1 MLDRVPLWAQILII
15 ILGILVVCFLIDLT
29 MFSDL
34 RTQAERDNKEAEKLE
49 AEVRELENVRVQ
61 LNDYKKKIE
70 EYMRDLQ
77 AYRVNIPEEVRLS
90 ETLAQLQ
97 RIAQARSAVVR
108 EFRPGNVQKRG
119 FYYEKPISI
128 KAGTTYDQI
137 GQLFADIAALQRI
150 VRVSDVEIRQASPQ
164 TPKLTIEASYQLTTF
179 FASEKDILG
188 TEDESR

>member
-1 MLDRVPLWAQILII
+1 MLDRLWVQILIVVV
-15 ILGILVVCFLIDLT
+15 GIVVFLFLIDQ
-29 MFSDL
+29 MFCAGL
-34 RTQAERDNKEAEKLE
+34 RDEAERDEKEAQKIEQ
-49 AEVRELENVRVQ
+49 EVQELENVRVQ
-61 LNDYKKKIE
+61 LNDYKQKIE
-70 EYMRDLQ
+70 EYKRDLQ

-97 RIAQARSAVVR
+97 NIARARSAVVR

-119 FYYEKPISI
+119 FIYEKPISI

-150 VRVSDVEIRQASPQ
+150 VKVSDVEIRQASAQ

-179 FASEKDILG
+179 YASEQDILN
-188 TEDESR
+188 EEEPK

>member
-1 MLDRVPLWAQILII
+1 MPDIPLWGQILIAI
-15 ILGILVVCFLIDLT
+15 VGVAVLCFFIDLIG
-29 MFSDL
+29 FSDI
-34 RTQAERDNKEAEKLE
+34 RTQAERDEKEAQKLD

-77 AYRVNIPEEVRLS
+77 AYRANIPEEVRLS

-97 RIAQARSAVVR
+97 RIAQARSTVVR
-108 EFRPGNVQKRG
+108 EFLPGNVLKKD
-119 FYYEKPISI
+119 FYYEKPVSI

-137 GQLFADIAALQRI
+137 GQLFADIATLPRI
-150 VRVSDVEIRQASPQ
+150 VRVSDVEIRQAAPQ
-164 TPKLTIEASYQLTTF
+164 TPRLTVEASYRITTF

-188 TEDESR
+188 LEIGQDR

>member
-1 MLDRVPLWAQILII
+1 MLDRIPLWGQILII
-15 ILGILVVCFLIDLT
+15 VLGVLVVCFLIDLT
-29 MFSDL
+29 MFSDV
-34 RTQAERDNKEAEKLE
+34 RVQAERDEKEAQKID
-49 AEVRELENVRVQ
+49 AEVRDLENVRVQ
-61 LNDYKKKIE
+61 LNEYKKKIE

-97 RIAQARSAVVR
+97 RIAQARSTVVR

-119 FYYEKPISI
+119 FYYEKPVSI

-150 VRVSDVEIRQASPQ
+150 VRVSDVEIRQASAQ

-188 TEDESR
+188 TEDESK